1 MKTIGIVGTGIMASG
16 MAQNYLKA
24 GYSVYIWNRTKQK
37 TVDLQ
42 SAGAKLLSSPRAV
55 AEQAD
60 IVFEVTAT
68 DESSQSVWQGESGI
82 LAGADKS
89 SILITSATLTA
100 DWTDTLAAICE
111 KQGKTFFDMPLTGGR
126 VAAEGGNLTLLVG
139 GNESKLHELKPA
151 LAPISSKA
159 FYFGK
164 AGSGMRYK
172 LSLNVLQAIH
182 LIGFAEVMQLASQ
195 QGLQPDAVGPA
206 LVDRP
211 GGVMTTIGWNAYQ
224 QSAIPLTFSVD
235 WVTKDLGYA
244 KKMAGTAPVPLL
256 DTVLEAYRSLQTA
269 GYGAEDFACAVKAH

>member
-16 MAQNYLKA
+16 IAQNYLKA
-24 GYSVYIWNRTKQK
+24 GYTVYIWNRTAQK
-37 TVDLQ
+37 TVALQ
-42 SAGAKLLSSPRAV
+42 SAGAKLLASPKAV

-60 IVFEVTAT
+60 IIFEVTAT

-82 LAGADKS
+82 LAGANQN

-100 DWTDTLAAICE
+100 NWTDELAAICQT
-111 KQGKTFFDMPLTGGR
+111 QGKTFFDMPLTGGR
-126 VAAEGGNLTLLVG
+126 VAAESGSLSLLVG
-139 GNESKLHELKPA
+139 GDKSALDELKPE
-151 LAPISSKA
+151 LTPISGKI

-182 LIGFAEVMQLASQ
+182 LIGFAEVMQLASR
-195 QGLQPDAVGPA
+195 QGLQAAAVGPA

-211 GGVMTTIGWNAYQ
+211 GGVMTNIGWSAYQ

-235 WVTKDLGYA
+235 WVTKDLSYA
-244 KKMAGTAPVPLL
+244 KQMAGTASVPLL

-269 GYGAEDFACAVKAH
+269 GFGAEDFAYAVKAH